1 VLARTGV
8 NLRGAAGDAGKTEL
22 EDAGVDAAHA
32 DDVVAL
38 LRRCEDARFSPD
50 GVDIGTARE
59 TWASAKSALDAL
71 DLSHGGEGRK
81 PA

>member
-1 VLARTGV
+1 M

-22 EDAGVDAAHA
+22 EEEGVDATSAK
-32 DDVVAL
+32 DVVEL

-50 GVDIGTARE
+50 GVDIASARE
-59 TWASAKSALDAL
+59 TWASAKTALDAFGK
-71 DLSHGGEGRK
+71 SAGGGEGRK